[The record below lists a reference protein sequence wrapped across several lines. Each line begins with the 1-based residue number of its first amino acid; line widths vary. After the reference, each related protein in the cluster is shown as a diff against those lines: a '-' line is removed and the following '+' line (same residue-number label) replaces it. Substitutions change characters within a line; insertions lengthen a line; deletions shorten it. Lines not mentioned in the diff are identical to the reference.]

1 MVADLG
7 WSERIEWVQILRIG
21 KDLIRAFL
29 SLPDNMPKGLYER
42 LGWFL
47 GCGLMLN
54 IEYYYSREVAPDFQN
69 LGGRDG
75 LNLGC

>member
-1 MVADLG
+1 
-7 WSERIEWVQILRIG
+7 
-21 KDLIRAFL
+21 
-29 SLPDNMPKGLYER
+29 MPKGLYER

-54 IEYYYSREVAPDFQN
+54 IEYYYSREVAPDFMK

-75 LNLGC
+75 LNLGCWVEFHAPLAFDA